1 MAGERIAQPN
11 AFARVHKLSLVA
23 ILSACTAF
31 AVGIGLTLPLLSL
44 ILERRGYPGSVNG
57 LNLATAGLAAI
68 LITPN
73 VPRMLRRFGTAPYLS
88 GSLVLSAVALL
99 ALYAAPSLWMWFP
112 ARFVLSLGLN
122 GLFVA
127 SEFWINQLADES
139 NRGRYVALYGIA
151 ISGGFALGP
160 AILYFA
166 GTRGIAPFAMG
177 SAMLLL
183 ALVPVLLARKA
194 APRLDEKE
202 GAGVLGALRAAPA
215 ILLAA
220 LVFGALDSGLFGLFP
235 VYAVRSGFSEVQAA
249 LAITTTSLGSMV
261 FQYPLGMLA
270 DRFDR
275 RLLLIVCALAGAAG
289 AVLTPFAIHTPALM
303 YALLF
308 FWGGII
314 MGIYTIG
321 LTLVGERFKGAE
333 LASANA
339 AYVMLYAGGL
349 FAGPMV
355 GGVALDAWNPQGLMA
370 ELAAISLI
378 YVIFLI
384 LRRKRQG

>member
-1 MAGERIAQPN
+1 MSVS
-11 AFARVHKLSLVA
+11 ARDRNLSLLA
-23 ILSACTAF
+23 ILSSCTAF

-44 ILERRGYPGSVNG
+44 ILERQGYPGSVNG

-73 VPRMLRRFGTAPYLS
+73 VPRLIRRFGTASFLV
-88 GSLVLSAVALL
+88 GSLALSAAALL

-166 GTRGIAPFAMG
+166 GTRGIAPFALG

-183 ALVPVLLARKA
+183 AILPVLLARKA
-194 APRLDEKE
+194 APRLEE
-202 GAGVLGALRAAPA
+202 EHGAGVLGALRAAPA
-215 ILLAA
+215 ILAAA
-220 LVFGALDSGLFGLFP
+220 LVFGVLDSGLFGLFP
-235 VYAVRSGFSEVQAA
+235 VYAVRSGFSEAQAA
-249 LAITTTSLGSMV
+249 LAIATTSLGSMV

-275 RLLLIVCALAGAAG
+275 RMLLIVCALAGMAG
-289 AVLTPFAIHTPALM
+289 AALTPFAIHAPPLM

-349 FAGPMV
+349 FAGPMA
-355 GGVALDAWNPQGLMA
+355 GGFALDAWNPHGLMA
-370 ELAAISLI
+370 ELCLVAAL
-378 YVIFLI
+378 YVAFLA
-384 LRRKRQG
+384 LRRREPGGVTR